1 MNAAIIV
8 AAGKSERMGSN
19 VDKAFLHLATK
30 PVLAYS
36 LLAFEACPD
45 IDEVVIVVRKD
56 RIDSARGMAQMFGC
70 SKVRKVVAG
79 GVLRQDSVVKGL
91 ESLNPESTIV
101 AIHDGARPC
110 VTPSLI
116 SETVQTAAKHG
127 AAVAATKITDT
138 VKYVEKGV
146 TVTRTLDRSK
156 IWTVQT
162 PQTFSVALLRKAYD
176 EVRKKKMVVTDDASA
191 AELVTKTIH
200 LVPATVPNIKIT
212 TVEDLPVVAVLLE
225 RMETLTR

>member
-8 AAGKSERMGSN
+8 AAGKSERMGPN
-19 VDKAFLHLATK
+19 FDKAFLHLATK

-45 IDEVVIVVRKD
+45 IDEVFIVVRKD
-56 RIDSARGMAQMFGC
+56 RIESARGMAHMFGC
-70 SKVRKVVAG
+70 SKVKGVVAG
-79 GVLRQDSVVKGL
+79 GALRQDSVANGL
-91 ESLNPESTIV
+91 DALNPETAIV

-110 VTPSLI
+110 VTSALI
-116 SETVQTAAKHG
+116 SETIRTAARCG
-127 AAVAATKITDT
+127 AAVAATKVTDT

-146 TVTRTLDRSK
+146 TVTKTLDRSK

-162 PQTFSVALLRKAYD
+162 PQTFKVALLRKAY
-176 EVRKKKMVVTDDASA
+176 EAVRKKKMVVTDDASA
-191 AELVTKTIH
+191 AELVTKTIN

-225 RMETLTR
+225 RMETLVR